1 MRTIFLIVALAA
13 TKTALAKGP
22 FLQQVS
28 SIQWIIGNELW
39 NLTQG
44 AIYGTNLQYQ
54 GSDAVRKAQ
63 GHYAGVGTYCF
74 LLLGTSI

>member
-1 MRTIFLIVALAA
+1 MRTFSVIAALAA
-13 TKTALAKGP
+13 AKPTLAKGP

-28 SIQWIIGNELW
+28 STQWIVGNDLW

-44 AIYGTNLQYQ
+44 ATYATNLQYQ
-54 GSDAVRKAQ
+54 GSDAVGKAQ
-63 GHYAGVGTYCF
+63 GHYAGVGTYCS